1 VISDRV
7 FDYIVIGAGTAGCVL
22 AARLSAD
29 PSRRVLLLEAGFA
42 DDSERISTTHT
53 WPALYKTDVD
63 WAFET
68 VPQAPGPDGG
78 RFRQH

>member
-1 VISDRV
+1 M
-7 FDYIVIGAGTAGCVL
+7 
-22 AARLSAD
+22 
-29 PSRRVLLLEAGFA
+29 LLVEAGFA

-68 VPQAPGPDGG
+68 IPPPGPGTCTISPGPHRG
-78 RFRQH
+78 RVGQH